1 VQRKAD
7 HMKLETSLGMHFYSI
22 QNETCKKKKTMQ
34 QQAKGMA
41 DGTSVLSKKAKSHL
55 L

>member
-22 QNETCKKKKTMQ
+22 QNETCQKKTMQ